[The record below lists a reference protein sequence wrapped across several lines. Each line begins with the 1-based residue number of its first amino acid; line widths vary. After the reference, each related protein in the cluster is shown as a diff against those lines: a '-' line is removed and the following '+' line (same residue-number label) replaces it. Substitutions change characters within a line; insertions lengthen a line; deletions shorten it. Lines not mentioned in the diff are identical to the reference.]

1 MTIAPPPQAASTSVA
16 VHQLGGLFNALGEAA
31 IVVAADGTVAY
42 ANQRTLQLCNDGEI
56 PTTLDAWLR
65 CEDGPIVPG
74 GDGRVRLQDAPDK
87 QWRAHSTAIDWPG
100 PGAQWIVLHADGP
113 PTSLRDALDIERDFL
128 PVLLA
133 QLQVGLLA
141 CDAEGRIVVHNHLI
155 RRTDSTPELQLTL
168 DDWTRG
174 FTFFERDGR
183 TPMSPHDAPLS
194 KALRGEEVRNY
205 EYAVLTREGQLRFR
219 RANGQLVTDADGRKL
234 GAVVALHDITEQRR
248 AEEELRRR
256 ALQDPLTGLPNRALL
271 MDRLQQAIAR
281 APRNGQI
288 ALLFVDL
295 DHFKVVNDGLGHSVG
310 DALLVVVG
318 RRLEAALRPGD
329 TITRLGGD
337 EFIILCDGIAS
348 PEEIM
353 QIADRLRGAIA
364 LPVQIEDYDVRTTA
378 SIGIAIGQKGDEPA
392 EVLLRDADTAM
403 YLAKERGRDRY
414 EIFGEALRAR
424 AVQRM
429 EAHRTLVRA
438 LEEDRLRVYYQP
450 IVESRSGTIVGV
462 EALMRHLDPLRGICG
477 PGELIPVAEETG
489 LVTQID
495 LFVLNEA
502 LRMLS
507 HWRREHRMTHL
518 YVTCNLS
525 ARTLNH
531 VDLDQMINDLLLRH
545 EVPATSLHLEL
556 TETALIT
563 ATPATLH
570 QLARLLDRGM
580 KIGVDDFGTG
590 YSSLTYLRD
599 FPVSFLKIDRSFVS
613 DIGSTKSMTA
623 IVDAAIR
630 MAHALNLTVT
640 AEGVEELAQ
649 VTILRQLG
657 CDQLQGF
664 LFSRSVS
671 SEHVEELFSR
681 RSLLESAGPIAVNTT

>member
-1 MTIAPPPQAASTSVA
+1 
-16 VHQLGGLFNALGEAA
+16 
-31 IVVAADGTVAY
+31 
-42 ANQRTLQLCNDGEI
+42 
-56 PTTLDAWLR
+56 
-65 CEDGPIVPG
+65 
-74 GDGRVRLQDAPDK
+74 
-87 QWRAHSTAIDWPG
+87 
-100 PGAQWIVLHADGP
+100 
-113 PTSLRDALDIERDFL
+113 
-128 PVLLA
+128 
-133 QLQVGLLA
+133 
-141 CDAEGRIVVHNHLI
+141 
-155 RRTDSTPELQLTL
+155 
-168 DDWTRG
+168 
-174 FTFFERDGR
+174 
-183 TPMSPHDAPLS
+183 MSPHDAPLA

-205 EYAVLTREGQLRFR
+205 EYSVLTRDGQLRFR
-219 RANGQLVTDADGRKL
+219 RANGQLVTDPAGKKL
-234 GAVVALHDITEQRR
+234 GAVVALHDITDQRR

-281 APRNGQI
+281 APRNGHV
-288 ALLFVDL
+288 ALLFIDL

-329 TITRLGGD
+329 TIARLGGD
-337 EFIILCDGIAS
+337 EFIVLCDGVS
-348 PEEIM
+348 SVEEIM
-353 QIADRLRGAIA
+353 QITDRLRAAIA
-364 LPVQIEDYDVRTTA
+364 LPVQIEDYDVRTSA
-378 SIGIAIGQKGDEPA
+378 SIGIALTHKGTEPA

-438 LEEDRLRVYYQP
+438 LEERRLRVFYQP
-450 IVESRSGTIVGV
+450 IVESRTGVIVGV
-462 EALMRHLDPLRGICG
+462 EALMRYSDPQRGICG

-489 LVTQID
+489 LISQID
-495 LFVLNEA
+495 LFVLDEA
-502 LRMLS
+502 LRNLRR
-507 HWRREHRMTHL
+507 WREDHGLTCL
-518 YVTCNLS
+518 YATCNLS
-525 ARTLNH
+525 ARTLNRL
-531 VDLDQMINDLLLRH
+531 DLDDLISSALERH
-545 EVPATSLHLEL
+545 QVPATALYLEL

-613 DIGSTKSMTA
+613 DIGTTKSMTA

-640 AEGVEELAQ
+640 AEGVEETAQ
-649 VTILRQLG
+649 VAILRQLG
-657 CDQLQGF
+657 CDQLQGY
-664 LFSRSVS
+664 LLSRPVAAADL
-671 SEHVEELFSR
+671 EKLLLR
-681 RSLLESAGPIAVNTT
+681 RNLLDQPDVALLG

>member
-1 MTIAPPPQAASTSVA
+1 MTTGILEGATTTVA
-16 VHQLGGLFNALGEAA
+16 VHQLGALFDLLGEAA
-31 IVVAADGTVAY
+31 VIVTAEGTLAF
-42 ANQRTLQLCNDGEI
+42 ANQRALGLSTAGSM
-56 PTTLDAWLR
+56 PRTLDEWLAMT
-65 CEDGPIVPG
+65 DGPLEIGATMRCRMVGHPS
-74 GDGRVRLQDAPDK
+74 QDAT
-87 QWRAHSTAIDWPG
+87 WTAHATAIDWPAAG
-100 PGAQWIVLHADGP
+100 SMWLVVRGETPTNTLREVLNV
-113 PTSLRDALDIERDFL
+113 ERDFL

-141 CDAEGRIVVHNHLI
+141 CDADGRIVVYNHLI
-155 RRTDSTPELQLTL
+155 RRTDSTPELQQTL

-205 EYAVLTREGQLRFR
+205 EYAVLTRDGQLRFR
-219 RANGQLVTDADGRKL
+219 RANGQLVSDPSGKKL

-271 MDRLQQAIAR
+271 MDRLQQAILR

-295 DHFKVVNDGLGHSVG
+295 DHFKVVNDGLGHSIG

-329 TITRLGGD
+329 TIARLGGD
-337 EFIILCDGIAS
+337 EFIILCDGVS
-348 PEEIM
+348 SVEEVV
-353 QIADRLRGAIA
+353 QITERLRAAIA
-364 LPVQIEDYDVRTTA
+364 LPVQIEEYDVRTTA
-378 SIGIAIGQKGDEPA
+378 SIGIALGQKGDEPA

-438 LEEDRLRVYYQP
+438 LEERRLKVYYQP
-450 IVESRSGTIVGV
+450 IVESQSGCIVGF
-462 EALMRHLDPLRGICG
+462 EALMRYLDPQRGICG

-489 LVTQID
+489 LISQID
-495 LFVLNEA
+495 LYVLDEA
-502 LRMLS
+502 LRNLRR
-507 HWRREHRMTHL
+507 WREEKGETRL
-518 YVTCNLS
+518 YATCNLS
-525 ARTLNH
+525 ARTLNRP
-531 VDLDQMINDLLLRH
+531 DLDQLINDALMRH
-545 EVPATSLHLEL
+545 QVPATALHLEL

-613 DIGSTKSMTA
+613 DIGTTKSMTA

-640 AEGVEELAQ
+640 AEGVEEMSQ

-657 CDQLQGF
+657 CDQLQGYF
-664 LFSRSVS
+664 MSRPVAAADVEKLFA
-671 SEHVEELFSR
+671 R
-681 RSLLESAGPIAVNTT
+681 RSLLEPDALVAITS